1 MNLLESIIM
10 ALRALSANRLRSS
23 LTVLGMVIGVSAV
36 IALMSVGR
44 GAQASVTNII
54 QGLGS
59 NLLFVAPG
67 SVSQGAVSLAAGS
80 ANTLSLDDAKAIADP
95 SNVPSVTLI
104 APVIQTSGQLVYGPI
119 NRRTSVMGVTPEYGE
134 ALSYVV
140 ENGDFISESQVTGR
154 SRVVVLGSTVA
165 TNLFGEIDPIG
176 ESIKI
181 NRIPFR
187 VIGVLKSKG
196 GSSFSN
202 QDNVA
207 LVPLS
212 TAYSALA
219 SRRTSRGEILIQSI
233 TVQVKN
239 ANDISQ
245 AKEEIKQLLRQRH
258 NIVENTDDFTVM
270 SQEDMLSTM
279 NQVLGMFTIFL
290 GSIAGISLLV
300 GGIGIMNIML
310 VSVTE
315 RTREIGIR
323 KAIGAKRR
331 DILTQF
337 MVEAAVLSLGGGGV
351 GLAVGW
357 LLSFAIGN
365 IKIEGNSIPATVSPD
380 IVILALSVSAA
391 IGLFFG
397 IWPATRAARLNPIE
411 ALRYE

>member
-1 MNLLESIIM
+1 MNLMEGVRI
-10 ALRALSANRLRSS
+10 ALRGIMANRLRSS
-23 LTVLGMVIGVSAV
+23 LTVLGIVIGVSAV

-59 NLLFVAPG
+59 NLLFVQPG
-67 SVSQGAVSLAAGS
+67 SYAQGAVRQAAGS
-80 ANTLSLDDAKAIADP
+80 ASTLSLDDAKAIADP
-95 SNVPSVTLI
+95 FSVPSVALV
-104 APVIQTSGQLVYGPI
+104 APAIQTMGQLVYGPI
-119 NRRTSVMGVTPEYGE
+119 NRRTSVLGVTPEYGQV
-134 ALSYVV
+134 LNYVV

-154 SRVVVLGSTVA
+154 SRVAVLGSTVA
-165 TNLFGEIDPIG
+165 SDLFGEVDPIG
-176 ESIKI
+176 ETIKI

-187 VIGVLKSKG
+187 VGGVLKSKG
-196 GSSFSN
+196 GSGFSN
-202 QDNVA
+202 QDNLV
-207 LVPLS
+207 LVPLN

-219 SRRTSRGEILIQSI
+219 SRRTSQGEIVLQSI
-233 TVQVKN
+233 TVQVG
-239 ANDISQ
+239 NDKEMAQ
-245 AKEEIKQLLRQRH
+245 AKEAIKQLLRQRH
-258 NIVENTDDFTVM
+258 RIVETDDFTVM
-270 SQEDMLSTM
+270 SQEDILSTM
-279 NQVLGMFTIFL
+279 NQVLGLFTIFL

-323 KAIGAKRR
+323 KAIGAKWR

-337 MVEAAVLSLGGGGV
+337 LVEAAVLSLGGGGV
-351 GLAVGW
+351 GLALGW
-357 LLSFAIGN
+357 LLSFAIGS
-365 IKIEGNSIPATVSPD
+365 ISIEGNKIPATVSPD